1 MARRKKIRK
10 VIPDLISIITPPPY
24 VEGQS
29 IKIGV
34 RRGRLYPVPMAA
46 VVTDVGESSI
56 SLAFGGGKTETLQLR
71 PDGTAPESELSKPEK
86 KKKAAES
93 R

>member
-1 MARRKKIRK
+1 MARRKKIKK
-10 VIPDLISIITPPPY
+10 VVPDLISIVTPPPY

-34 RRGRLYPVPMAA
+34 RRGRLYPMPMTA
-46 VVTDVGESSI
+46 VVTSVDESAI
-56 SLAFGGGKTETLQLR
+56 SLAFGGGKTETLELR

-86 KKKAAES
+86 KKKAK
-93 R
+93 